1 MRDKFCVQFPGTCLA
16 AVMFGC
22 KREDCEETHK
32 TPAGFHKLAKEC
44 GVTGGKQQ

>member
-1 MRDKFCVQFPGTCLA
+1 
-16 AVMFGC
+16 MFGC

-32 TPAGFHKLAKEC
+32 MPTGFHKLAKEC